1 MSRDLG
7 FDKKSLFGGASI
19 GKLALCVK
27 AKRAATYV
35 GSGLM
40 YRLAGYEN
48 AGVGEAM
55 AGGYV
60 KFSSQKF
67 LDHRVGLV

>member
-1 MSRDLG
+1 M
-7 FDKKSLFGGASI
+7 FDKKLLFGGGSI
-19 GKLALCVK
+19 GKMGLCVK
-27 AKRAATYV
+27 AKRAATYG

-40 YRLAGYEN
+40 YRVGAYEN

-60 KFSSQKF
+60 KFSRQKF